1 MQQTTDNHNMIWTQD
16 ASGKFVRVPR
26 ESMYRLSKMVDPRA
40 IPTAVPTTVPA
51 VAVSPSLD
59 NDDPEH
65 AYVTIQQDP
74 RYKRFLTMLSPGWNG
89 KGLAQKARNYIDPSH
104 IPVFGTLVHAYRAG
118 KRGKTANTL
127 ENLVANSEESGDKSE
142 VVTALKNM
150 QSGAKVEGIKEA
162 TATAVSALF
171 MVFPINAVIP
181 VEDAA
186 GQVVGAGVKKG
197 VKKGVEVTAKKT
209 ERDRLDDERNDKAH
223 QVNTAQDIGPGGELN
238 SQQKKNVEE
247 EETDLAKNH
256 SDQVI
261 DSWGEARAFLLYLG
275 LPRDNDVIYS
285 LWEPSRLKLKTMF
298 GGEPESDLWAEKEN
312 KLTKDSITSISK
324 GELDVNS
331 LQIPL
336 LEILW
341 SIFECRS
348 LPYYHR
354 VLEKPNRKENER
366 PKDEKY
372 YRRVIN
378 NADPRAI
385 LLETCHLDM
394 VANILTQPNNI
405 FGVGS
410 TLWKKTYEDEKEV
423 DEKESE
429 KRKEY
434 MLWFSKVYVKLFME
448 KEEVWGLV
456 DKEDDNRLLG
466 VMIWEPIENDL
477 PSLDRTLLTNKPM
490 GSIKFGLGTYN
501 TFQKG
506 LKMPKKLR
514 KKVIAKA
521 TSSGVVHCIAMNQS
535 LPVEQMNIEAQALLS
550 AVLDINSEI
559 SYAFVYKTD
568 PSSKDLTQYGFTSE
582 TDSEY
587 PELEI
592 LKCQGKWKQPTAEKI
607 HTGAEF

>member
-1 MQQTTDNHNMIWTQD
+1 MMWTQD
-16 ASGKFVRVPR
+16 PNGKFVQVPR
-26 ESMYRLSKMVDPRA
+26 DSMYRLSKVVDPRA
-40 IPTAVPTTVPA
+40 IPTAAPVPGAPA
-51 VAVSPSLD
+51 VVSDID

-104 IPVFGTLVHAYRAG
+104 IPIFGTLVHAYRAG

-127 ENLVANSEESGDKSE
+127 DNLVTNSEEKGNRGE

-150 QSGAKVEGIKEA
+150 QSGAKVEGIKET

-171 MVFPINAVIP
+171 MIFPINSIIP

-197 VKKGVEVTAKKT
+197 VKKGVEAGAKKT
-209 ERDRLDDERNDKAH
+209 ERDRLDDERENKVN
-223 QVNTAQDIGPGGELN
+223 QVNSPQDIGAGGELN
-238 SQQKKNVEE
+238 TQQKKSVEQ
-247 EETDLAKNH
+247 EETELAKNH

-261 DSWGEARAFLLYLG
+261 DTWGEVKAFLLYLG

-285 LWEPSRLKLKTMF
+285 LWEPSRLKLKAMF
-298 GGEPESDLWAEKEN
+298 DGEPDSDLWAEKEN
-312 KLTKDSITSISK
+312 KLTKDAIKSISK
-324 GELDVNS
+324 GETDVNT

-336 LEILW
+336 LEVLW
-341 SIFECRS
+341 SVFECRS

-366 PKDEKY
+366 PGDEKY
-372 YRRVIN
+372 YRRIIN

-385 LLETCHLDM
+385 LLETCHIDM

-410 TLWKKTYEDEKEV
+410 TLWNKTYEDEKEV

-434 MLWFSKVYVKLFME
+434 MMWFSKVYIKLFME

-456 DKEDDNRLLG
+456 DKDDDNRLLG
-466 VMIWEPIENDL
+466 VLIWEPIENDL
-477 PSLDRTLLTNKPM
+477 PSLDRTLLTSKPM

-514 KKVIAKA
+514 KKVIGKT

-535 LPVEQMNIEAQALLS
+535 LPVEQMNMEAQALLS
-550 AVLDINSEI
+550 AVLDINTET

-568 PSSKDLTQYGFTSE
+568 PSSKYLHQYGFTSE
-582 TDSEY
+582 SDSEY

-592 LKCQGKWKQPTAEKI
+592 LKCQGKWKQPATKP